1 MIINFVDSF
10 KYIAI
15 AVVILYAILLYILA
29 KVLPGNKWEAIFQ
42 TEIIQL
48 FYSIA
53 LILSLGILV
62 TLFDGLMTMANGMK
76 LHDLISLQLSNMV
89 KHTSDFIGEMIIIFQ
104 FLDMYN
110 KVSFVNIGYPKL
122 GEATV
127 KIYPGIE
134 LLIRAVLTVRD
145 VLTVSLAS
153 LMYQSILFD
162 FIKNL
167 ALEVVLPIG
176 IILRILPIFRTI
188 GNELIGVSIA
198 FYVLFPIMYLVFY
211 NTLNDLIIERGGL
224 YNRNA
229 AFLSTYAEYYTSPNI
244 VMESNPVD
252 PIELNNLE
260 TSLRDSVD
268 QVYRDV
274 INNMQGIDY
283 GDYIQDLLTGPLN
296 TFGYTKYLPL
306 GTLAI
311 MTKFIEAAAYIV
323 VSIGVPAFSIAITF
337 SAAKSIRDFLEGL
350 V

>member
-1 MIINFVDSF
+1 MIINFVDLF
-10 KYIAI
+10 KYIVI

-42 TEIIQL
+42 TEMIQI
-48 FYSIA
+48 FYSIG

-62 TLFDGLMTMANGMK
+62 TIFDGLMTMANGMK

-153 LMYQSILFD
+153 LIYQSILFD

-244 VMESNPVD
+244 VMQSNPVD
-252 PIELNNLE
+252 PIELNDLQK
-260 TSLRDSVD
+260 SLNDSVD

-274 INNMQGIDY
+274 INYAQGIDY
-283 GDYIQDLLTGPLN
+283 RDYIQDLLTGPLN